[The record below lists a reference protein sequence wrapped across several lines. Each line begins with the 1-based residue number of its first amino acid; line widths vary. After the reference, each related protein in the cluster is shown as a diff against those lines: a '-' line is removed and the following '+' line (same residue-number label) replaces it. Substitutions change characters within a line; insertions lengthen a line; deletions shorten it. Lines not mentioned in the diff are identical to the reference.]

1 MDMFGDSGHFGRG
14 RGRGRHWQGRHSLL
28 ATRLL
33 EPIVLI
39 SLQNGEMH
47 GYTILEKLD
56 QLGLGSI
63 HPSMVYRLLRD
74 MEEMGLVTSV
84 WSSEQTQGP
93 PRRIYTL
100 TQDGKETISMWR
112 KDLEQIKAIIDE
124 LLTQISET
132 A

>member
-1 MDMFGDSGHFGRG
+1 MNMFGYSGHFGRG
-14 RGRGRHWQGRHSLL
+14 RGHGRHWQGRHSLL

-63 HPSMVYRLLRD
+63 HPSMVYRLLRE

-84 WSSEQTQGP
+84 WSNEETQGP

-100 TQDGKETISMWR
+100 TQDGKEAISMWR
-112 KDLEQIKAIIDE
+112 KDLEQIKAIIE
-124 LLTQISET
+124 GLLTQISET